1 MQHNVCVF
9 SSSSST
15 LAPIYYE
22 HARVLGEL
30 LGKNNMNL
38 VYGGSKVGTMYE
50 IAKSAKENGSKIIGV
65 MPEKLYNFCVSWDKC
80 DEFYLT
86 KDMRSRKAKLDECSD
101 CVIAMAGGF
110 GTLEEL
116 SEMFV
121 QKQLGYNNKPI
132 IFLNT
137 NGFYDNLLK
146 FYDDIIKESFAKDT
160 AKNLYFVANN
170 PQEAINYIL
179 NYDFKEVKL
188 TMEDIYTRIPESVK
202 AKN

>member
-121 QKQLGYNNKPI
+121 QKQLGYN
-132 IFLNT
+132 
-137 NGFYDNLLK
+137 
-146 FYDDIIKESFAKDT
+146 
-160 AKNLYFVANN
+160 VANN